1 MPQYD
6 DKQDKARKQYEQS
19 IHDINTDDV
28 KDAYTRAS
36 RRISDF
42 GSDIPGTL
50 VEIWED
56 IKLMTSMIKDYYNG
70 TYRQVPWSTIA
81 ATAAAI
87 LYFVNP
93 LDIIPDFIPIIGYI
107 DDLAVFAVAL
117 KFIGKDL
124 DKYNVWRDEQQE
136 TEIRNSDVEDADFE
150 DVD

>member
-1 MPQYD
+1 
-6 DKQDKARKQYEQS
+6 
-19 IHDINTDDV
+19 
-28 KDAYTRAS
+28 
-36 RRISDF
+36 
-42 GSDIPGTL
+42 
-50 VEIWED
+50 
-56 IKLMTSMIKDYYNG
+56 MIKDYYNG

-124 DKYNVWRDEQQE
+124 DKYSAWREEQQE

-150 DVD
+150 NVD